1 MHKTL
6 KSLLT
11 GIAMSNSLAGCSSVP
26 IVPPPQVI
34 QCPKLQITPA
44 LLQPAQHQQWD
55 LLQTFLQGL
64 PPSAPPT
71 QPSSMLSSQK

>member
-1 MHKTL
+1 MHRTL

-11 GIAMSNSLAGCSSVP
+11 GIAISNWLAGCSSVP
-26 IVPPPQVI
+26 VIPPLVVP
-34 QCPKLQITPA
+34 CPKLQITPA

-55 LLQTFLQGL
+55 LLQTFLLGL